1 MNVRKAVS
9 AAIALA
15 ASALIAPAFAQSKPA
30 PAEVLSVL
38 KAYQTNSVSI
48 EPGNVVLV
56 VLPRP
61 VATWPIAQNL
71 YTAFCYPA
79 AEGKP
84 RPWGGTSFSRLEVRN
99 DIKAQGYSL
108 PTSAVDCKTI
118 GHISADAAEKQ
129 KRLTAAWV
137 CVAGN
142 PCRER
147 RPGEKTAGD
156 Q

>member
-1 MNVRKAVS
+1 MSVRTAVS
-9 AAIALA
+9 ACIALA
-15 ASALIAPAFAQSKPA
+15 ALAVLAPALAQSKPA

-38 KAYQTNSVSI
+38 KAYQTKSVSI

-84 RPWGGTSFSRLEVRN
+84 RPWGGASYTRLEVRN

-108 PTSAVDCKTI
+108 PATTADCKAI
-118 GHISADAAEKQ
+118 GHISADASEKE
-129 KRLTAAWV
+129 KRRSAAWV

-147 RPGEKTAGD
+147 RPGETTAGD
-156 Q
+156 L